1 MGRRNRATRE
11 AGMRRLLEQ
20 LRAAG
25 KLHMIER
32 DGATYIHIP
41 EAYRHSTAAIANYL
55 LSCLPEQ
62 TTATQAA

>member
-1 MGRRNRATRE
+1 
-11 AGMRRLLEQ
+11 
-20 LRAAG
+20 
-25 KLHMIER
+25 MIER

-62 TTATQAA
+62 TTATGVDR